1 MAEEQNVTEPTWVGL
16 RKLDPETRT
25 FEANGRR
32 YTAVTSLTVERYE
45 AYELYQAEIGIGRT
59 FEEIQAS
66 INRAF
71 ELCNEVAS
79 PHGKKVFAELAVTL
93 HDLSIGCTLV
103 GTTQPHA
110 VLKLCALFL
119 VRDGED
125 LRTIDDQL
133 VQDKI
138 EDWKAAG
145 IDMGYFFG
153 FALRSIPGFLAAY
166 RAASQ
171 TSSPQEGTKA
181 KTQGQQRP
189 NTTPNASPA

>member
-1 MAEEQNVTEPTWVGL
+1 MDQEPNVSEHTWVGL
-16 RKLDPETRT
+16 RKLDPETRS
-25 FEANGRR
+25 FDANGKR

-59 FEEIQAS
+59 FEEIQGG

-71 ELCNEVAS
+71 ELCNEVAT
-79 PHGKKVFAELAVTL
+79 GKKVFAEMAVLL

-125 LRTIDDQL
+125 MRTIDDQT
-133 VQDKI
+133 VQGKI
-138 EDWKAAG
+138 DDWKAEG

-166 RAASQ
+166 RAASLS
-171 TSSPQEGTKA
+171 SSPRATTKA
-181 KTQGQQRP
+181 ESTQGHP
-189 NTTPNASPA
+189 SSTPSGLPA

>member
-1 MAEEQNVTEPTWVGL
+1 MEQEQNVTEPTWVGL
-16 RKLDPETRT
+16 RKLDPETRS
-25 FEANGRR
+25 FQANGKR
-32 YTAVTSLTVERYE
+32 YTAVTSLTLERYE
-45 AYELYQAEIGIGRT
+45 AYELYQAEVGIGRT
-59 FEEIQAS
+59 FEEIQSS

-71 ELCNEVAS
+71 ELCNEVAT
-79 PHGKKVFAELAVTL
+79 GKKVFAELAVLL

-138 EDWKAAG
+138 DDWKAEG

-171 TSSPQEGTKA
+171 TSSPKETTA
-181 KTQGQQRP
+181 KTQGQQHP
-189 NTTPNASPA
+189 STTPNASPA

>member
-1 MAEEQNVTEPTWVGL
+1 MDEKQNVTEPTWVGL
-16 RKLDPETRT
+16 RKLDPETRS
-25 FEANGRR
+25 FEANGQR

-71 ELCNEVAS
+71 ELCNEVAT
-79 PHGKKVFAELAVTL
+79 GKKVFAELAVLL

-119 VRDGED
+119 VREGED

-138 EDWKAAG
+138 TDWKEAG
-145 IDMGYFFG
+145 IDMGYFFA

-171 TSSPQEGTKA
+171 SSSPKGTTGMA
-181 KTQGQQRP
+181 STQGHQS
-189 NTTPNASPA
+189 TTPNASPA

>member
-1 MAEEQNVTEPTWVGL
+1 MAEEHDLNEHTWAGL

-25 FEANGRR
+25 FDANGKR

-59 FEEIQAS
+59 FEEIQGG
-66 INRAF
+66 INKAF
-71 ELCNEVAS
+71 ELCNEVAT
-79 PHGKKVFAELAVTL
+79 GKKVFAEMAVLL

-138 EDWKAAG
+138 EDWKAEG

-166 RAASQ
+166 RAASLS
-171 TSSPQEGTKA
+171 SSPRATTKA
-181 KTQGQQRP
+181 ESTQGHP
-189 NTTPNASPA
+189 STTPSGSPV

>member
-1 MAEEQNVTEPTWVGL
+1 MDEKQNVTEPTWVGL
-16 RKLDPETRT
+16 RKLDPETRS
-25 FEANGRR
+25 FEANGQR

-59 FEEIQAS
+59 FEEIQGS

-71 ELCNEVAS
+71 ELCNEVAT
-79 PHGKKVFAELAVTL
+79 GKKVFAELAVLL

-119 VRDGED
+119 VREGED

-138 EDWKAAG
+138 TDWKEAG
-145 IDMGYFFG
+145 IDMGYFFA

-171 TSSPQEGTKA
+171 SSSPKGTTGMA
-181 KTQGQQRP
+181 STQGHQS
-189 NTTPNASPA
+189 TTPNASPA